1 MTGNMDANRTGIAM
15 IQHHLTDRVLAD
27 YAAGDL
33 AEAFGLVVAVHL
45 SMCDACRAQA
55 MALDALGGAV
65 LEGGGEAAMGSGA
78 LEAVMSRLGAVP
90 EAVARPRRARGDLPA
105 PLMDYIGGGLDSV
118 KWQSVGKGVRQ
129 AILPTDR
136 AASARL
142 LRIPGGVA
150 VPDHGHRGME
160 MTLVL
165 KGAFCDETGRFGP
178 GDVEIA
184 DDDLEHTPVAEAGGD
199 CLCLAATDAPLRFR
213 GLVPRLAQSFFR
225 I

>member
-1 MTGNMDANRTGIAM
+1 MSEAMTTM
-15 IQHHLTDRVLAD
+15 IRHHLSDAVLAD
-27 YAAGDL
+27 YVAGDL

-65 LEGGGEAAMGSGA
+65 LDGGETAAMATGA
-78 LEAVMSRLGAVP
+78 LEAVLGRLGSAPEVP
-90 EAVARPRRARGDLPA
+90 APRKTKRSDVPA
-105 PLMDYIGGGLDSV
+105 PLADYIGGNLDAV
-118 KWQSVGKGVRQ
+118 KWKSVGKGVRQ

-136 AASARL
+136 LASARL

-150 VPDHGHRGME
+150 VPDHTHRGME

-165 KGAFCDETGRFGP
+165 QGAFADETGRFGP

-184 DDDLEHTPVAEAGGD
+184 GDELEHTPMAEAGVD
-199 CLCLAATDAPLRFR
+199 CICLAATDAPLRFR
-213 GLVPRLAQSFFR
+213 GLLPRLAQPFFR